1 MIGTGIGLG
10 LSGFRLKSG
19 PSTIPERIA
28 GLELW
33 LDAADSNTL
42 FQSSGGSAATFDG
55 DPVGQWLD
63 KSAKGR
69 HATQTDG
76 TKKPALKLS
85 GKNGLNVMQFD
96 GSNDLLSISGSAS
109 SLKFL
114 HSTDS
119 TVFIV
124 FKYTTL
130 NDGALFDSIDGS
142 SARTGI
148 FLYATSAGSLQL
160 LIARSSGSASTSTV
174 SNASTSSY
182 IPADFV
188 LSSLVSNPTNATASQ
203 RSFVYKNGGNLF
215 SNNTA
220 GGVASTADAT
230 RDLMIGAFN
239 PGIGT
244 LNGFICELI
253 IYSSALSGT
262 NRGLVEAY
270 LNSKWSIY

>member
-1 MIGTGIGLG
+1 
-10 LSGFRLKSG
+10 
-19 PSTIPERIA
+19 
-28 GLELW
+28 
-33 LDAADSNTL
+33 
-42 FQSSGGSAATFDG
+42 
-55 DPVGQWLD
+55 VGQWLD
-63 KSAKGR
+63 KSGKAR

-85 GKNGLNVMQFD
+85 GKNSRNILQFD
-96 GSNDLLSISGSAS
+96 GSNDFLSISGSAS

-130 NDGALFDSIDGS
+130 NNGGLFDSIDGS
-142 SARTGI
+142 SSGTGL
-148 FLYATSAGSLQL
+148 FLYATSAGSLIL
-160 LIARSSGSASTSTV
+160 LIGRSSGSASTSTV
-174 SNASTSSY
+174 SNASASSH

-188 LSSLVSNPTNATASQ
+188 LLSLVNNPANATPSQ

-220 GGVASTADAT
+220 SGVASNANAT

-239 PGIGT
+239 PGTAT

-253 IYSSALSGT
+253 VYNSALSET
-262 NRGLVEAY
+262 SRTLVETY